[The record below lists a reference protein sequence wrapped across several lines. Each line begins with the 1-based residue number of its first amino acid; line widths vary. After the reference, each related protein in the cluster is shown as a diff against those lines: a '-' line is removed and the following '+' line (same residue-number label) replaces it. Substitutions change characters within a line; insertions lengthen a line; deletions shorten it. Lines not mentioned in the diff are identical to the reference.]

1 MLFGP
6 NAATGSVDAPSASAL
21 GETRRQAIPTGG
33 YDPED
38 DLSFAAR
45 ESGVPVEHLRGHAGT
60 ESAGGRNMVNPR
72 SSASGPLQVIR
83 GTFDEVN
90 QSDYGGA
97 LDWNSNRD
105 KARAGARYYKRQL
118 DKYGGDRATALGAY
132 FVGPAK
138 ADELLQ
144 SGGKEG
150 LMGYSVPGQGRPI
163 TVGEYVSKTIGSY
176 EEQGS
181 SGQQGAIPE
190 RIDLNAPLPERANA
204 PKSLRSILYGDGPI
218 ETPKP
223 EGGAGW
229 ADFGRAAAIT
239 AGDFVKAPVAALENL
254 AGQLSGEGRTGTEQS
269 LADSQDRLGGARR
282 SIGEWQ
288 KGFFDSMSPEAIDFA
303 QREYTQ
309 LSGDKSMWQ
318 GGVGDFM
325 KATALKGTLSLGPTI
340 GPMVTT
346 AILSRL
352 GAGASASTLFG
363 AQEGLMSAGLTAAQ
377 IADNLEQT
385 PLAELQKV
393 ARFNE
398 LESQLGEVEARRQYL
413 NEVQGVIPAVVGLLV
428 GSIAKGVGKPL
439 DKIFGTGAGLPL
451 GGRIAAGATVEGLQ
465 EGPQSFVEQVMQNY
479 AEMAYNSNINL
490 MDGAAEQVVSGML
503 LGGIMGGTFAGMFGN
518 RPQQRTL
525 SSSPVPS
532 DIAAALGQTKAAEA
546 IPTSGT
552 RQEAG
557 SPFKNQ
563 LIDEEDARIAAGGEE
578 NAPDG
583 TPPSST
589 PTLDSFAQQP
599 APAEQ
604 PKQELFGDNVLAPEV
619 AIPPVPSQASP
630 LDNALANPK
639 KRAPKGAIPLLP
651 ATDAVDA
658 FGAQQEA
665 EAAKRGIQLTPE
677 GFQNPVPTDIEAAL
691 GAVERQPFD
700 PNAAGPQPEQV
711 IADQPEQRPGFEV
724 NQTREPKYGQR
735 TRTEM
740 LGYRVRVMN
749 EDGSL
754 ASSQLVDS

>member
-21 GETRRQAIPTGG
+21 GETRRQAIPTGS
-33 YDPED
+33 YDAED

-90 QSDYGGA
+90 QSDYGGT

-163 TVGEYVSKTIGSY
+163 TVGEYVSKTIGDY
-176 EEQGS
+176 EEKGS

-190 RIDLNAPLPERANA
+190 RIDLNAPLPGRSDA
-204 PKSLRSILYGDGPI
+204 PKSLRGILYGDGPI
-218 ETPKP
+218 EIPKP
-223 EGGAGW
+223 EGEAGL
-229 ADFGRAAAIT
+229 ADFGRSLAIT
-239 AGDFVKAPVAALENL
+239 AGDAAKAPIAALENL
-254 AGQLSGEGRTGTEQS
+254 AGQLSGTGRTPTEKS
-269 LADSQDRLGGARR
+269 LADSQDSLGGARR

-318 GGVGDFM
+318 GGVGDFL

-346 AILSRL
+346 ALLSRL
-352 GAGASASTLFG
+352 GVGASASTLFG

-385 PLAELQKV
+385 PLAELQKID
-393 ARFNE
+393 RFKQ
-398 LESQLGEVEARRQYL
+398 LESQLGEQEARRQYL
-413 NEVQGVIPAVVGLLV
+413 NEVQGVVPAITGLLV

-439 DKIFGTGAGLPL
+439 DKIFGIGEGLPFA
-451 GGRIAAGATVEGLQ
+451 GRVATGATVEVLQ

-490 MDGAAEQVVSGML
+490 LDGAAEQVVQGML
-503 LGGIMGGTFAGMFGN
+503 LGGVMGGTFAGMFGN
-518 RPQQRTL
+518 RPQNRVL
-525 SSSPVPS
+525 SSS
-532 DIAAALGQTKAAEA
+532 L
-546 IPTSGT
+546 
-552 RQEAG
+552 
-557 SPFKNQ
+557 
-563 LIDEEDARIAAGGEE
+563 
-578 NAPDG
+578 
-583 TPPSST
+583 
-589 PTLDSFAQQP
+589 
-599 APAEQ
+599 
-604 PKQELFGDNVLAPEV
+604 
-619 AIPPVPSQASP
+619 
-630 LDNALANPK
+630 
-639 KRAPKGAIPLLP
+639 
-651 ATDAVDA
+651 
-658 FGAQQEA
+658 
-665 EAAKRGIQLTPE
+665 
-677 GFQNPVPTDIEAAL
+677 
-691 GAVERQPFD
+691 
-700 PNAAGPQPEQV
+700 
-711 IADQPEQRPGFEV
+711 
-724 NQTREPKYGQR
+724 
-735 TRTEM
+735 
-740 LGYRVRVMN
+740 
-749 EDGSL
+749 
-754 ASSQLVDS
+754 

>member
-72 SSASGPLQVIR
+72 STASGPLQVIR

-204 PKSLRSILYGDGPI
+204 PKSLRSILYGTGPVDV
-218 ETPKP
+218 PAP

-229 ADFGRAAAIT
+229 GDFGRALAIT
-239 AGDFVKAPVAALENL
+239 AGDAAKAPVAALENL
-254 AGQLSGEGRTGTEQS
+254 AGQLSGEARTGTEKS
-269 LADSQDRLGGARR
+269 LADSQDALSGARR

-346 AILSRL
+346 ALLSRL
-352 GAGASASTLFG
+352 GVGASASTLFG

-385 PLAELQKV
+385 PLVELQKV
-393 ARFNE
+393 ARFRE
-398 LESQLGEVEARRQYL
+398 LESQLGEEEASRQYL

-439 DKIFGTGAGLPL
+439 DKIFGTGAGLPFT
-451 GGRIAAGATVEGLQ
+451 GRVATGATVEVLQ

-490 MDGAAEQVVSGML
+490 LDGAAEQVVQGML

-532 DIAAALGQTKAAEA
+532 DIAAALGQTKAAQAEA
-546 IPTSGT
+546 IPTG
-552 RQEAG
+552 A
-557 SPFKNQ
+557 PPA
-563 LIDEEDARIAAGGEE
+563 DGGGGPP
-578 NAPDG
+578 APG
-583 TPPSST
+583 PAPSTT
-589 PTLDSFAQQP
+589 PTLDAFAQQQP
-599 APAEQ
+599 EATEAP
-604 PKQELFGDNVLAPEV
+604 PQELFGDNVLAPEV
-619 AIPPVPSQASP
+619 AIPEVAPTVAPFPKNKVKGPKLEWTDGVP
-630 LDNALANPK
+630 
-639 KRAPKGAIPLLP
+639 
-651 ATDAVDA
+651 DAVDK
-658 FGAQQEA
+658 FGAQQDA
-665 EAAKRGIQLTPE
+665 EAAARGIQLTPE

-700 PNAAGPQPEQV
+700 PNATGPQPEQV
-711 IADQPEQRPGFEV
+711 IADQPEQRPSFEV

-740 LGYRVRVMN
+740 LGYRVRVLN
-749 EDGSL
+749 EDGSV